1 MLEREVHKKKHESGF
16 TLVEIII
23 VMVII
28 GIAAGLVGVYVG
40 SGSDKL
46 ALRTFT
52 KDVSAVLRY
61 ARNHAASEKKSYF
74 FEIDREKNRY
84 KLYSRK
90 VNDDE
95 ETNMVID
102 KPIPG
107 GLEIFVDSEDDVYDI
122 EFFPRGNSSGGEIVV
137 RAQDNRGYSLSVN
150 RITGKVVLERTE

>member
-1 MLEREVHKKKHESGF
+1 MERSILKKGQESGF

-40 SGSDKL
+40 SSSDKL

-52 KDVSAVLRY
+52 KDVSAVLRF

-74 FEIDREKNRY
+74 FAVDKEEGRY
-84 KLYSRK
+84 KLYSQK
-90 VNDDE
+90 ANDDE
-95 ETNMVID
+95 VTNIVID

-122 EFFPRGNSSGGEIVV
+122 EFFPRGNSSGGEIMV
-137 RAQDNRGYSLSVN
+137 RSDDGRGYSLSVN
-150 RITGKVVLERTE
+150 RITGKVVLEQE